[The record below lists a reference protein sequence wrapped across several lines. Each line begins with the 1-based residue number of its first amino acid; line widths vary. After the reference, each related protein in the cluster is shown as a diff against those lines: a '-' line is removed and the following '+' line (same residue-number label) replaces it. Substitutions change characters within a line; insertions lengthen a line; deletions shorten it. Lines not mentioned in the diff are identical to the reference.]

1 MTSFTKI
8 VRSCLN
14 TSGFKLFHHWHY
26 FTCALMTCL
35 LLGASSSGQAQEK
48 TNFMI
53 ILCDDLGYG
62 DLGCFG
68 NVTIRTPHLD
78 RLASQG
84 ARLTDCY
91 ATAPVCSPSRAGLLT
106 GRTPNRLGIY
116 DWIPSGHAMHL
127 RKEEITLASLLK
139 SAGYDTA
146 HIGKWHC
153 NGKFHS
159 PEQPQPGDHGFN
171 YWFSTQN
178 NASPTHENPVNFV
191 RNGEKVGPLEGF
203 SCDIVAEEAIHWL
216 DTVRQPDKPF
226 FQFVCFHE
234 PHEPIASPTDLT
246 GQYPEA
252 KKKGEALYYAN
263 VSNMDRAVGKLMAA
277 LDQRQLTGNT
287 VVYFTSDNGPET
299 LNRYGGAWRSHG
311 SPGPLRGMKL
321 HIYEGG
327 IRVPGIV
334 RWPGKTE
341 AGSVVSEPISAV
353 DLLPTFCAEAGVEL
367 PIDRTLDGA
376 DFRPAFRGESIER
389 RHPLYWH
396 YFSAF
401 GKPKVA
407 MRSGNWKIAAHWDG
421 PDYPPGSS
429 LRKGQQDIIRSAS
442 LTQFELYNLRE
453 DLSETTDRASE
464 QPARLKA
471 MASQLKALYDEV
483 RKEAPVW
490 PE

>member
-1 MTSFTKI
+1 MLTICFFLAFSP
-8 VRSCLN
+8 
-14 TSGFKLFHHWHY
+14 
-26 FTCALMTCL
+26 A
-35 LLGASSSGQAQEK
+35 AQTEERP
-48 TNFMI
+48 NFLI

-62 DLGCFG
+62 DLACFG
-68 NVTIRTPHLD
+68 NPTIQTPHLD
-78 RLASQG
+78 RLATQG

-127 RKEEITLASLLK
+127 RKEEITMASLLK

-153 NGKFHS
+153 NGKFNS
-159 PEQPQPGDHGFN
+159 PEQPQPGDHGFD

-191 RNGEKVGPLEGF
+191 RNGKKVGPLEGF
-203 SCDIVAEEAIHWL
+203 SCDVVAEEAIYWL
-216 DTVRQPDKPF
+216 DNIRQPDKPF

-234 PHEPIASPTDLT
+234 PHEPIASPVDLT
-246 GQYPEA
+246 AKYPEA
-252 KKKGEALYYAN
+252 TQKGEALYYAN

-277 LDQRQLTGNT
+277 LDQRQLSNNT
-287 VVYFTSDNGPET
+287 VVFFTSDNGPET

-311 SPGPLRGMKL
+311 SPGALRGMKL

-334 RWPGKTE
+334 RWPGRTSAGAIINE
-341 AGSVVSEPISAV
+341 AISAV
-353 DLLPTFCAEAGVEL
+353 DLLTTFCAEAGVQL
-367 PIDRTLDGA
+367 PVDRTLDGA
-376 DFRPAFRGESIER
+376 DFRPALRGESIDR
-389 RHPLYWH
+389 NHPLYWH

-407 MRSGNWKIAAHWDG
+407 MRSGNWKIAAHWNG
-421 PDYPPGSS
+421 PDFPPGSS
-429 LRKGQQDIIRSAS
+429 LRPGQQDIIRSAK
-442 LTQFELYNLRE
+442 LTQFELYNLAE
-453 DLSETTDRASE
+453 DLSETTDRGSE

-471 MASQLKALYDEV
+471 MAGQLSALYDDV
-483 RKEAPVW
+483 RQEAPVW